1 MQTLHYKY
9 YCNLAIKKMIRQ
21 TSINAEMAEVPTS
34 TGAGSFRLLKLSK
47 LLLANKLNFWYT
59 LFIFVN
65 HFAYVSSL

>member
-1 MQTLHYKY
+1 
-9 YCNLAIKKMIRQ
+9 MIRQ

-34 TGAGSFRLLKLSK
+34 TGAGSFSLLKLSK

-65 HFAYVSSL
+65 HFAYVSNFKVIFFKKLQFLFF